1 MHELC
6 HKTNC
11 KIEEAQVS
19 EPQIDKFP
27 NPPLQGYICI
37 YDTYMHIFTASV
49 ADWTFVEPIIESFGP
64 SRDLNFLILFP
75 KDLKFK

>member
-6 HKTNC
+6 HKTNY
-11 KIEEAQVS
+11 KTEEAQVS
-19 EPQIDKFP
+19 ERQIDKFP